1 MLHSPE
7 ALFKVSSVI
16 HYIYPPVLFLC
27 FFVMQGITVCTMKNL
42 KAPNKIVR
50 RNLILG
56 IQAFVII
63 TYVAEAILLLA
74 RSLVQKGWYSPE
86 DHVVY
91 VLSAILAWGA
101 IELAL
106 LDSVN
111 TVWYPYYGCW
121 VLSLVTEICLI
132 ILPNYYNVPDNA
144 FKRAKSIIQAI
155 RITILILLPAVFWG
169 FQIYDNRKEAGNDE
183 ESAGLLTGNNG
194 SRLYGTASPECVDET
209 VETRE
214 AKARML
220 KKIEESGNWWIYAKS
235 FAIFWPYVWPS
246 KDGWLKISMALVG
259 ICLLIERGLNVMVPY
274 QLGVVTNALARGNGS
289 IPWVQVS
296 LYVMYRWLDS
306 GSGISA
312 LQRYLWM
319 PIDQYAYRSITTAA
333 YNHVMSLSHDFH
345 TNKKTGDLYSSVN
358 QGRSVNGFIE
368 SVLFSVLPMLADLC
382 VAFVYFYIA
391 FNSYMA
397 LIVAVVSMVYLWVT
411 ARLGARKNQM
421 RRDFNAASRKEAS
434 IMWETMSS
442 WTTVSY
448 FNRVPY
454 EQDRYSEAIRNY
466 QRAERKWDIGLR
478 VLNVAQSLIFTVG
491 LLAASFLAIY
501 MVTMGQRPVG
511 SFVTLLS
518 YWAQLSS
525 PLAYF
530 ANFYRR
536 IQTQMLDAER
546 LLELFQTKPTV
557 VDKPGAMDLKLI
569 SGEIEFENVKFSYD
583 PRKPAINGINF
594 KAPGGSTIALVGE
607 TGGGKTTCLKLLFR
621 FFDVESGAIKI
632 DGQDIK
638 DVTLWS
644 LRDNMG
650 VVPQDPELFNDTIMN
665 NIRYANFDATDEQV
679 FAACRA
685 ASIHDKIESFP
696 DGYLSKVG
704 ERGVKLSGGELQ
716 RVAIARAILKDPKI
730 ILLDEATSMVDMETE
745 RQIQSAF
752 KELSVGRTMFVVA
765 HRLSTIMNANLI
777 IVIQDGGILEKGSH
791 DELIELK
798 GKYYHLWSKQMKNEG
813 PKSGADLNDMAMV
826 NDLSPKS
833 REEKLRTALQKTGAR
848 FHTADPCL
856 EDNKMDGTSSS
867 SGIFMKT
874 DKKVTVGESVSTQA
888 SVRSNGRPNVS
899 FATQDSPSLG
909 RSVDSQY
916 RPQNLFRAMSPAH
929 STLKNPDVPKQ
940 PESQLSFAS
949 RSVTPKLSS
958 SLKPDARE
966 FIPNEVVPRD
976 IPQEYDSI
984 PQQVQVGFTPKDS
997 FPINDKNFTG
1007 DTTTSVSVVGNED
1020 PRSERTSNTNQEF
1033 EAHEEEDQGV
1043 MVQNVEDRIDEA
1055 LKIAEEKMKEL
1066 EGRDKE
1072 ETYIKIPIAS
1082 SKHEIHEEDGQDEQ
1096 PTSSLMETQPDSEL
1110 KKKRRRSRRR
1120 SNKPKSLV
1128 DTSMEDQ
1135 DAGGVIVTGY
1145 PEPIPITTLPSDTSN
1160 MPKMVSVSPRPVN
1173 DGGLSNVIGG
1183 DLNSTASGLEK
1194 KPKRRFRTRHPAK
1207 PQSPK
1212 AETENQEPGPHRG
1225 PTLSNEVSSR
1235 QFKGKGRASSFIDG
1249 DYRSITRE
1257 DTYPPPR
1264 DGVQSSIHSNQP
1276 EQSAS
1281 NNGTIPK
1288 GPGRRKTWGRY
1299 YGPKSTNNWRK
1310 PDSEGS
1316 GDGLQGTYRKYSN
1329 ESPGA

>member
-1 MLHSPE
+1 M
-7 ALFKVSSVI
+7 
-16 HYIYPPVLFLC
+16 
-27 FFVMQGITVCTMKNL
+27 
-42 KAPNKIVR
+42 
-50 RNLILG
+50 
-56 IQAFVII
+56 
-63 TYVAEAILLLA
+63 
-74 RSLVQKGWYSPE
+74 
-86 DHVVY
+86 
-91 VLSAILAWGA
+91 
-101 IELAL
+101 
-106 LDSVN
+106 
-111 TVWYPYYGCW
+111 
-121 VLSLVTEICLI
+121 I
-132 ILPNYYNVPDNA
+132 ILPNYCNIPDNA
-144 FKRAKSIIQAI
+144 FKRASFIIQTI
-155 RITILILLPAVFWG
+155 RIAFLLLLPAVFWG
-169 FQIYDNRKEAGNDE
+169 FQIYDNRKETGNDE
-183 ESAGLLTGNNG
+183 ESAGLLTANNG
-194 SRLYGTASPECVDET
+194 NAGGGGLYGATSPECVDESA
-209 VETRE
+209 ETRE

-246 KDGWLKISMALVG
+246 KDGWLKLSMILVG
-259 ICLLIERGLNVMVPY
+259 ICLLVERGLNVMVPY
-274 QLGVVTNALARGNGS
+274 QLGVVTNALAHGNGS

-382 VAFVYFYIA
+382 VAFVYFYVA

-411 ARLGARKNQM
+411 ARLGSRKNQM

-478 VLNVAQSLIFTVG
+478 VLNVAQSLIFTIG

-644 LRDNMG
+644 LRENMG

-777 IVIQDGGILEKGSH
+777 IVIQDGGILEKGTH
-791 DELIELK
+791 DELLDLK

-813 PKSGADLNDMAMV
+813 PKSSADLKDTTIV
-826 NDLSPKS
+826 NDLSPRS
-833 REEKLRTALQKTGAR
+833 REEKLRTALQKTGAQ
-848 FHTADPCL
+848 FYTDQFSLP
-856 EDNKMDGTSSS
+856 EDKKTEGSSS
-867 SGIFMKT
+867 SLGILTK
-874 DKKVTVGESVSTQA
+874 DKKGEIEQSISTQA
-888 SVRSNGRPNVS
+888 SLQSNGHPNVS
-899 FATQDSPSLG
+899 FATQGSPSLG
-909 RSVDSQY
+909 GSQDSQF
-916 RPQNLFRAMSPAH
+916 RPQNLFRTMSPAH
-929 STLKNPDVPKQ
+929 SILKNVDVIGQ
-940 PESQLSFAS
+940 PESQLSFTS
-949 RSVTPKLSS
+949 RSVTPKLLS

-966 FIPNEVVPRD
+966 FVPNEAVPRD
-976 IPQEYDSI
+976 MPQEYDSV
-984 PQQVQVGFTPKDS
+984 PQQVQVGFTPRES
-997 FPINDKNFTG
+997 FPTKDKGLAG
-1007 DTTTSVSVVGNED
+1007 DPITEVSAQANED
-1020 PRSERTSNTNQEF
+1020 SRSEKTFDTNQES
-1033 EAHEEEDQGV
+1033 EAQEGDQGV
-1043 MVQNVEDRIDEA
+1043 MVQIVEDKIDEA

-1066 EGRDKE
+1066 EMGGENGGYNDVP
-1072 ETYIKIPIAS
+1072 TVH
-1082 SKHEIHEEDGQDEQ
+1082 SKDGAHEERGQDEQ
-1096 PTSSLMETQPDSEL
+1096 STLAGTQPDAEL
-1110 KKKRRRSRRR
+1110 KKKRRRTRRR
-1120 SNKPKSLV
+1120 SNKSKASV
-1128 DTSMEDQ
+1128 DASMEDQ
-1135 DAGGVIVTGY
+1135 DAGGVTVTGY
-1145 PEPIPITTLPSDTSN
+1145 SEPAPITTLPNDTCN
-1160 MPKMVSVSPRPVN
+1160 VPQMVSISPRPIN
-1173 DGGLSNVIGG
+1173 DGEPSNFIGG
-1183 DLNSTASGLEK
+1183 DPNSIAPGLGK
-1194 KPKRRFRTRHPAK
+1194 KPKRRFRAKPSAK

-1212 AETENQEPGPHRG
+1212 AETENQEPGPHWG
-1225 PTLSNEVSSR
+1225 STPSSEVSPR

-1249 DYRSITRE
+1249 DYRSIPRE
-1257 DTYPPPR
+1257 DTRPVLQR
-1264 DGVQSSIHSNQP
+1264 DGLQSSVHSSQP
-1276 EQSAS
+1276 EQSPS
-1281 NNGTIPK
+1281 NSGAIPK
-1288 GPGRRKTWGRY
+1288 GPAGRRRTWGRA

-1310 PDSEGS
+1310 PDNEGP
-1316 GDGLQGTYRKYSN
+1316 GDGPQGGYRKHSN